1 MKWLLPVL
9 MMFPTLSFAE
19 TTSYEVSGMTCNSCV
34 KALKAKVC
42 KLEGVDKCEVS
53 VGKMILTPKAGVS
66 LDEQKVKDA
75 VTSAGDFKV
84 TSSAAK
90 MPSTK

>member
-9 MMFPTLSFAE
+9 MILPTFAFAE
-19 TTSYEVSGMTCNSCV
+19 TTTYEVSGMTCNSCV

-42 KLEGVDKCEVS
+42 KLDGVEKCEIS
-53 VGKMILTPKAGVS
+53 VGKMILTPKAGAT
-66 LDEQKVKDA
+66 LDQQKVSEA
-75 VTSAGDFKV
+75 VTSAGAFKV

-90 MPSTK
+90 K